1 MQTRLPLWEQPY
13 GKGLTLLICL
23 FGFLGL
29 MSGWMLLEADFS
41 YAWRSSGRAWWA
53 LVLQAMLALNSA
65 VCLTLAWLLWSRN
78 RAAVW
83 LCAFYVALGVTSQG
97 CMFWY
102 VNRLGSRADA
112 FSIGFWLAQAVF
124 WAGIVGY
131 LHWLRRR
138 GALR

>member
-1 MQTRLPLWEQPY
+1 
-13 GKGLTLLICL
+13 
-23 FGFLGL
+23 
-29 MSGWMLLEADFS
+29 
-41 YAWRSSGRAWWA
+41 
-53 LVLQAMLALNSA
+53 
-65 VCLTLAWLLWSRN
+65 TLAWLLWSRN

-83 LCAFYVALGVTSQG
+83 LGALYVALGVISQG

-112 FSIGFWLAQAVF
+112 FSIGFWLVQGIF

-131 LHWLRRR
+131 LHWMQRR